1 MSGRVIEVWCNRI
14 GASSPDEAAMKIR
27 DAYGDGKL
35 TITEI
40 WPGEWYEYRIE
51 ATCRP

>member
-1 MSGRVIEVWCNRI
+1 MPKVIEVWCNRVY
-14 GASSPDEAAMKIR
+14 ARSPDEAAMKIR
-27 DAYGDGKL
+27 EAYGDGKL